1 MLIQNA
7 CVYTEAFRFAK
18 RDVRVINDRIDTV
31 SAAPLRPYPVEEV
44 IDAAGKWLI
53 PGLTDIH
60 FHGCVSHDTN
70 DATEEALRAMAKYLR
85 SCGVTTILPT
95 TMTLPKAE
103 VERIVRTAEAYSH
116 TQKRDEAVIVGVNL
130 EGPFISKD
138 RVGAQNPL
146 YVQEPDADFVKK
158 LQEETGHFAKIIT
171 VAPEVDK
178 AMDFIEKLHDEI
190 RISIGH
196 TMTDYETA
204 KEAYKKGAKHL
215 THMFNA
221 MPGLHHRNPGP
232 MAAAQEAE
240 DVTCEIICDGVHIHP
255 AMIRAAFS
263 LMGPEK
269 MILIS
274 DSCRAAGM
282 PDGEYE
288 LGGQKI
294 FKHDHAAFL
303 EDGTLAAS
311 ATNVYDCMVNAI
323 DFGIPAE
330 DAIRAATYNPARA
343 AGILERYG
351 SIEEGKKARMVLID
365 PKNHYRL
372 VRVF

>member
-7 CVYTEAFRFAK
+7 CVYTEDFRFAK

-31 SAAPLRPYPVEEV
+31 SSSPLRPYPVEEV

-60 FHGCVSHDTN
+60 FHGCVSYDTN

-95 TMTLPKAE
+95 TMTLPKEE
-103 VERIVRTAEAYSH
+103 VRKIVRTAEAYSH
-116 TQKRDEAVIVGVNL
+116 TQKRDEAVIAGVNL

-146 YVQEPDADFVKK
+146 YVQEPDADFIKK

-171 VAPEVDK
+171 VAPEVEK
-178 AMDFIEKLHDEI
+178 AMEFIEELHDEI

-204 KEAYKKGAKHL
+204 KEAYEKGAKHL

-221 MPGLHHRNPGP
+221 MPGLQHRKPGP

-255 AMIRAAFS
+255 AMIRTAFS
-263 LMGPEK
+263 MMGPEK

-311 ATNVYDCMVNAI
+311 ATNVFDCMVNAM
-323 DFGIPAE
+323 DFGVPAE
-330 DAIRAATYNPARA
+330 DAIRAATYNPAKA
-343 AGILERYG
+343 AGILDQYG

-365 PKNHYRL
+365 PNNHCRL
-372 VRVF
+372 VRVI